1 MLSSHLLLS
10 PACDPFPS
18 GFTLQLLSHSYCVPC
33 PSASAPQ
40 WMLYL
45 PATVPHCASL
55 CCSTISPNLLA
66 DQLHASYRSWRL
78 FLLLIPSTSVPRR
91 CQGAVYPPE
100 TPTVSRLVKESPA
113 CGFFSN
119 AHESISHSSLIL
131 PILTPI
137 LKLSPH
143 LRSEI
148 LNFAR

>member
-1 MLSSHLLLS
+1 MIPFLQGLLCS
-10 PACDPFPS
+10 FFPIRTACPAQVLQPHS
-18 GFTLQLLSHSYCVPC
+18 GCCICQLLYCPHS
-33 PSASAPQ
+33 
-40 WMLYL
+40 
-45 PATVPHCASL
+45 ASL

-137 LKLSPH
+137 LILSPH